1 MLLLLLYSCY
11 VINVTMIINL
21 WLPFLLL
28 LLLAFIIINVLQKKR
43 TIVVM
48 NLRIL
53 KEKPMYMIADG

>member
-1 MLLLLLYSCY
+1 
-11 VINVTMIINL
+11 MIINL